1 MSTCSFS
8 SYLSARASF
17 IAAAA
22 PATADAPVGASGP
35 TAITAPVPAHSRH
48 HHHPH
53 TTHHLDHV
61 APSPSLSD
69 AGSPFKRQRNRSP
82 DSTTTTVVAV
92 APAAPSPPARE
103 STSIAAHDDTS
114 MSASV
119 AAASYFAAFQHHHGP
134 PPSGLSPPTPSSS
147 PLHTPLVA
155 PVPKSILCVPSSPLR
170 YAHACVTCT
179 PVCDDTDRAIL
190 CSTVCSSPFTSPPVS
205 RPVSRRSS
213 TSKSVRFARCTNAS
227 VFPTHSTEEY
237 DRSPI
242 VPTCESESLEIKRCK
257 AEDEEEGWIMCQAR
271 LAAAAASADKPQVP
285 KLPKHAPTMDNPVEG
300 VHGLIEGGFFVGDER
315 DRLGGSTPTCG
326 AAGLLPE
333 VVPEEDDDEDDLDL
347 NPLEGALN
355 DEDLHVEIDLVNG
368 AGGGERMLVD
378 DAPADLD
385 VVLEL
390 DMERRR
396 SISPSGSAASS
407 SSAVSS
413 ASSSLVVGPEGDR
426 DDASR
431 TRGRPGHVG
440 RDDSPP
446 STASTSSNDGDS
458 SNSTATGPASS
469 TELSSTAGSTA
480 GAEAAAVVDAPKK
493 KRFGLCG
500 LGKYTRQDIFSCHDS
515 LGGF

>member
-1 MSTCSFS
+1 M
-8 SYLSARASF
+8 L
-17 IAAAA
+17 
-22 PATADAPVGASGP
+22 
-35 TAITAPVPAHSRH
+35 
-48 HHHPH
+48 
-53 TTHHLDHV
+53 
-61 APSPSLSD
+61 
-69 AGSPFKRQRNRSP
+69 
-82 DSTTTTVVAV
+82 
-92 APAAPSPPARE
+92 
-103 STSIAAHDDTS
+103 
-114 MSASV
+114 
-119 AAASYFAAFQHHHGP
+119 
-134 PPSGLSPPTPSSS
+134 
-147 PLHTPLVA
+147 
-155 PVPKSILCVPSSPLR
+155 
-170 YAHACVTCT
+170 
-179 PVCDDTDRAIL
+179 TDRAIL
-190 CSTVCSSPFTSPPVS
+190 YSTVCSSPFTSPPIS

-333 VVPEEDDDEDDLDL
+333 VVPEEEDDEDELDL

-355 DEDLHVEIDLVNG
+355 DEDLDVEIVLENG
-368 AGGGERMLVD
+368 ADVGGGGERMLVD
-378 DAPADLD
+378 DGPAELD

-390 DMERRR
+390 DLERRR

-413 ASSSLVVGPEGDR
+413 ASSSSVVGPEGDR

-469 TELSSTAGSTA
+469 TELSSIAGSTA
-480 GAEAAAVVDAPKK
+480 GVEAVVEAPKK

>member
-8 SYLSARASF
+8 SYLSTRASF
-17 IAAAA
+17 IVG
-22 PATADAPVGASGP
+22 PATTDVPAASASGP
-35 TAITAPVPAHSRH
+35 TAVSAPASALHHPRQPH
-48 HHHPH
+48 HH
-53 TTHHLDHV
+53 LEHV
-61 APSPSLSD
+61 APSSPLSD

-82 DSTTTTVVAV
+82 DSTFIASSSALPTPVT
-92 APAAPSPPARE
+92 
-103 STSIAAHDDTS
+103 TSIAADNGD
-114 MSASV
+114 MFVSA
-119 AAASYFAAFQHHHGP
+119 ATASYFAAFHPHHGP
-134 PPSGLSPPTPSSS
+134 PPSGLSPPSPSSS
-147 PLHTPLVA
+147 SSSLHSPLVA
-155 PVPKSILCVPSSPLR
+155 PVPKSILCVPSSPL
-170 YAHACVTCT
+170 
-179 PVCDDTDRAIL
+179 
-190 CSTVCSSPFTSPPVS
+190 STVCSSPFTSPPIS

-271 LAAAAASADKPQVP
+271 LAAAAASGDKPQVP
-285 KLPKHAPTMDNPVEG
+285 RLPKHSPAMDNPVEG

-315 DRLGGSTPTCG
+315 DRLGGSTPACG
-326 AAGLLPE
+326 AAGILPE
-333 VVPEEDDDEDDLDL
+333 VVPEEDGEEDELDL

-355 DEDLHVEIDLVNG
+355 DEDLDVEIELVNG
-368 AGGGERMLVD
+368 AGAGERMLVD

-396 SISPSGSAASS
+396 SISPSGSVDSS
-407 SSAVSS
+407 SSAIS
-413 ASSSLVVGPEGDR
+413 AASSLVPEGDV
-426 DDASR
+426 DEASR
-431 TRGRPGHVG
+431 RGRTGHVA

-446 STASTSSNDGDS
+446 STASTSSHEGGDDS
-458 SNSTATGPASS
+458 SSSTATGPASS
-469 TELSSTAGSTA
+469 TELSSSAGSSVA
-480 GAEAAAVVDAPKK
+480 GESTAAAVDAPKK

>member
-17 IAAAA
+17 IVA
-22 PATADAPVGASGP
+22 PATTDSAPVTASGP
-35 TAITAPVPAHSRH
+35 AAVTAPASVHSRH
-48 HHHPH
+48 FPH

-82 DSTTTTVVAV
+82 DSTVVASS
-92 APAAPSPPARE
+92 ALPTPE
-103 STSIAAHDDTS
+103 SASIAAVDGTL
-114 MSASV
+114 SASV
-119 AAASYFAAFQHHHGP
+119 AAASYFAAFHPHHGP
-134 PPSGLSPPTPSSS
+134 PPSGLAPPTPSSS

-155 PVPKSILCVPSSPLR
+155 PVPKSILCVPSSP
-170 YAHACVTCT
+170 
-179 PVCDDTDRAIL
+179 I
-190 CSTVCSSPFTSPPVS
+190 STVCSSPFTSPPVS

-242 VPTCESESLEIKRCK
+242 VPTCESQSLEIKRCK

-271 LAAAAASADKPQVP
+271 LAAAAAGGDKPQVP
-285 KLPKHAPTMDNPVEG
+285 RLPKHAPTMDNPVEG

-326 AAGLLPE
+326 AAGMLPE
-333 VVPEEDDDEDDLDL
+333 VVPEEEDEEDDLDL

-355 DEDLHVEIDLVNG
+355 DEDLDVEIELVNS
-368 AGGGERMLVD
+368 GGLGERMLVD

-385 VVLEL
+385 VMLEL

-396 SISPSGSAASS
+396 SVSPSGSVASS
-407 SSAVSS
+407 SSAVS
-413 ASSSLVVGPEGDR
+413 AASSLVVPDGDV
-426 DDASR
+426 
-431 TRGRPGHVG
+431 RGRRPGHAA

-446 STASTSSNDGDS
+446 STASTSSNDEGDS
-458 SNSTATGPASS
+458 SSTATGPASV
-469 TELSSTAGSTA
+469 TELSSSAGSVA
-480 GAEAAAVVDAPKK
+480 GESAAVPAVDAPKK

-500 LGKYTRQDIFSCHDS
+500 LGKYTRQDIFSSHDS